1 MRSALRGASGEILT
15 GRSGFRAHIL
25 CACRHRSS
33 ESGSARALDHDPRPI
48 QTHQAVPQES
58 YQTVVDATLRET
70 KKSAKFGRESGCRLD
85 AEKFLEKRS
94 RGLGKFQRARSQTV
108 YGHES
113 IVRRTGDSSRPL
125 PRARCALALLRVGS
139 SWRSSAEPQV

>member
-1 MRSALRGASGEILT
+1 
-15 GRSGFRAHIL
+15 
-25 CACRHRSS
+25 
-33 ESGSARALDHDPRPI
+33 
-48 QTHQAVPQES
+48 VPQES

-113 IVRRTGDSSRPL
+113 IVRGTGDSSRAL